1 MSNTPETPTIP
12 DLENC
17 LNVHGIFRCLGIVV
31 SNLKTTHEIAGNYP
45 QTHHKFRKH
54 LAHIRKSRKTG
65 SGQVQI
71 FQVWR
76 WPHLVMSRCNMA
88 RKLKLLKSLKS
99 GKSWIFPRE
108 WVSSWQCQLRSST
121 DCEANSLDLH
131 AKSILDNPL
140 TRSCLA
146 WCNFQVTSREFPK
159 LGVLFIKFRYSQVY
173 SEGHTKYCIVCSDNG
188 QSTVFS
194 SDCQDV
200 FRRCLDG
207 SRSRS

>member
-88 RKLKLLKSLKS
+88 KENWN
-99 GKSWIFPRE
+99 SWNRWKVENFESFQENESPAGNVKANLSCARCGPQLFCSQQLGTACEID
-108 WVSSWQCQLRSST
+108 SWQST
-121 DCEANSLDLH
+121 DSLM
-131 AKSILDNPL
+131 
-140 TRSCLA
+140 SCLV
-146 WCNFQVTSREFPK
+146 Q
-159 LGVLFIKFRYSQVY
+159 
-173 SEGHTKYCIVCSDNG
+173 
-188 QSTVFS
+188 FS
-194 SDCQDV
+194 SNIQGISKV
-200 FRRCLDG
+200 G
-207 SRSRS
+207 SIIHKIQV

>member
-108 WVSSWQCQLRSST
+108 WVSSWQCQCGLQPIARPT
-121 DCEANSLDLH
+121 AWTCMRNRF
-131 AKSILDNPL
+131 L
-140 TRSCLA
+140 TIHWLA
-146 WCNFQVTSREFPK
+146 HVL
-159 LGVLFIKFRYSQVY
+159 LGAIFK
-173 SEGHTKYCIVCSDNG
+173 
-188 QSTVFS
+188 
-194 SDCQDV
+194 
-200 FRRCLDG
+200 
-207 SRSRS
+207 

>member
-17 LNVHGIFRCLGIVV
+17 LNVHGVFRCLGIVV

-99 GKSWIFPRE
+99 GNSWFFPRE
-108 WVSSWQCQLRSST
+108 WVSSCQCQSKSTLRALRSPT
-121 DCEANSLDLH
+121 VLQPTAWTCMRNRF
-131 AKSILDNPL
+131 L
-140 TRSCLA
+140 TIHWLA
-146 WCNFQVTSREFPK
+146 HVL
-159 LGVLFIKFRYSQVY
+159 LGAIFK
-173 SEGHTKYCIVCSDNG
+173 
-188 QSTVFS
+188 
-194 SDCQDV
+194 
-200 FRRCLDG
+200 
-207 SRSRS
+207 

>member
-99 GKSWIFPRE
+99 GKS
-108 WVSSWQCQLRSST
+108 
-121 DCEANSLDLH
+121 
-131 AKSILDNPL
+131 
-140 TRSCLA
+140 
-146 WCNFQVTSREFPK
+146 
-159 LGVLFIKFRYSQVY
+159 
-173 SEGHTKYCIVCSDNG
+173 
-188 QSTVFS
+188 
-194 SDCQDV
+194 
-200 FRRCLDG
+200 
-207 SRSRS
+207 

>member
-88 RKLKLLKSLKS
+88 K
-99 GKSWIFPRE
+99 E
-108 WVSSWQCQLRSST
+108 
-121 DCEANSLDLH
+121 N
-131 AKSILDNPL
+131 
-140 TRSCLA
+140 
-146 WCNFQVTSREFPK
+146 
-159 LGVLFIKFRYSQVY
+159 
-173 SEGHTKYCIVCSDNG
+173 
-188 QSTVFS
+188 
-194 SDCQDV
+194 
-200 FRRCLDG
+200 
-207 SRSRS
+207 